1 MSLWNRIY
9 RTWTN
14 SPLEELQMMLDEFAI
29 DYYFDD
35 YIQNQLPSIQDAI
48 NRQDWFA
55 VESQTQGLFGFIREY
70 DLDLFLRVLEEVKYY
85 NGY

>member
-1 MSLWNRIY
+1 MSLWDRIY

-55 VESQTQGLFGFIREY
+55 VESQIQGLFGFIREY
-70 DLDLFLRVLEEVKYY
+70 DIDLFLRVLEEVKYY

>member
-1 MSLWNRIY
+1 MSLWDRIY

-35 YIQNQLPSIQDAI
+35 YIQNQLPNIQDAI

-55 VESQTQGLFGFIREY
+55 VESQIQGLFGFIREY

>member
-1 MSLWNRIY
+1 MSLWDRIY

-55 VESQTQGLFGFIREY
+55 VESQIQGLFGFIREY

>member
-1 MSLWNRIY
+1 MSLWDRIY

-55 VESQTQGLFGFIREY
+55 VESQIQGLFGFIREY
-70 DLDLFLRVLEEVKYY
+70 DLDLFLRVLEEVKYTY
-85 NGY
+85 DI

>member
-1 MSLWNRIY
+1 MSLWDRIY

-35 YIQNQLPSIQDAI
+35 YIQNQLPNIQDAI

-55 VESQTQGLFGFIREY
+55 VESQIQGLFGFIREY

-85 NGY
+85 HGY